1 MSRHI
6 THAEGLRYE
15 VDDGVAVI
23 TIDRPDKNNAL
34 TPRMQL
40 GFRDIWADV
49 RDDQDIRAAVVIA
62 AGDRFFSAG
71 FDLDGVQGEDST
83 LALNNRPLPEAVFW
97 SPHQNRVMKPVIC
110 LVNGL
115 VTGAGLHFVVDADII
130 VASKNAVFLDT
141 HVNVGM
147 VGALENIGLAKRLPL
162 GTALRMTLQG
172 RDFRLSADRAFQLG
186 LVDELVDSPDE
197 LLEAGMAI
205 ARSIAGHSPQAVQ
218 LSKEAVWGSLDVGY
232 RDALEKGW
240 ALVRLHWGHPDFQ
253 EGPAAF
259 GDRREPQWDS
269 DPNAGRGDAAGQ
281 RDQDRRG
288 SDPSEG

>member
-1 MSRHI
+1 MSSRVP
-6 THAEGLRYE
+6 AVEGLRYA
-15 VDDGVAVI
+15 VDNQVAVI
-23 TIDRPDKNNAL
+23 TIDRPERGNAL

-40 GFRDIWADV
+40 GFRDIWSDV
-49 RDDQDIRAAVVIA
+49 RDDRDIRAAVIA
-62 AGDRFFSAG
+62 ATGDRFFSAG
-71 FDLDGVQGEDST
+71 FDLEGVEGEEST

-115 VTGAGLHFVVDADII
+115 VTGAGLHLVVDADII
-130 VASKNAVFLDT
+130 VASKNATFLDT

-172 RDFRLSADRAFQLG
+172 RDFRLAADRAFQLG
-186 LVDELVDSPDE
+186 LVDELVDSPDD
-197 LLEAGMAI
+197 LLGTGMEI

-218 LSKEAVWGSLDVGY
+218 LSKEAVWSSLDVGY

-240 ALVRLHWGHPDFQ
+240 ALVRVHWSHPDFR
-253 EGPAAF
+253 EGPSAF
-259 GDRREPQWDS
+259 AEGREPRWEPN
-269 DPNAGRGDAAGQ
+269 PNAGRDDEPPA
-281 RDQDRRG
+281 
-288 SDPSEG
+288 